1 MVSRHYLRFRRNPAA
16 WGPDTDSGLGK
27 RRLTSRCIIGSAEPI
42 LDTSCGACCQ
52 NRHVSDLWWF
62 ANHHPDL
69 LFRLSLLRNREP
81 VTALG
86 KRQKHCHHSVRNLLL
101 KALLKKHRMEPQCF
115 HIQLI
120 MRSAH
125 LGHISRDKMNNDII
139 ENSFAKDEIRKD
151 YKLGKI
157 LATSAIVS
165 DFPLG
170 PIKPKR
176 TKLKLF
182 SLALILGCLGFA
194 VYSNHA
200 EASSGI
206 KFVGHHGSSLWRTFA
221 LGA

>member
-1 MVSRHYLRFRRNPAA
+1 
-16 WGPDTDSGLGK
+16 
-27 RRLTSRCIIGSAEPI
+27 
-42 LDTSCGACCQ
+42 
-52 NRHVSDLWWF
+52 
-62 ANHHPDL
+62 
-69 LFRLSLLRNREP
+69 
-81 VTALG
+81 
-86 KRQKHCHHSVRNLLL
+86 
-101 KALLKKHRMEPQCF
+101 
-115 HIQLI
+115 
-120 MRSAH
+120 
-125 LGHISRDKMNNDII
+125 MNNEII

-200 EASSGI
+200 DASPAASNLLGITDQVSGVHLHWVPESVNST
-206 KFVGHHGSSLWRTFA
+206 KSKCK
-221 LGA
+221 